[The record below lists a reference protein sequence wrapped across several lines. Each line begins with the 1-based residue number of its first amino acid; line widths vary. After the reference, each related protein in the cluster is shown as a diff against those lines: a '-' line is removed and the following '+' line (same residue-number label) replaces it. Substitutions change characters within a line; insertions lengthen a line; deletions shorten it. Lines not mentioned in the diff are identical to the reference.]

1 MSDDTH
7 RGKSRLQRLDPKAWI
22 GYLVGYRSS
31 NIYRIWI
38 PLLAKVISTR
48 DVTFDEQIVFDSK
61 TEDLHDNLMH
71 TTLEEIA
78 TLVRTLELLGP
89 TSYLEAESFYE
100 DDRATNDMQ
109 PSDLSPDAEPPGY
122 H

>member
-1 MSDDTH
+1 
-7 RGKSRLQRLDPKAWI
+7 
-22 GYLVGYRSS
+22 
-31 NIYRIWI
+31 
-38 PLLAKVISTR
+38 
-48 DVTFDEQIVFDSK
+48 
-61 TEDLHDNLMH
+61 MH

-109 PSDLSPDAEPPGY
+109 PSNLLLDTELPRY

>member
-1 MSDDTH
+1 M
-7 RGKSRLQRLDPKAWI
+7 
-22 GYLVGYRSS
+22 Y
-31 NIYRIWI
+31 
-38 PLLAKVISTR
+38 
-48 DVTFDEQIVFDSK
+48 
-61 TEDLHDNLMH
+61 

-89 TSYLEAESFYE
+89 TSYPEAESFYE

-109 PSDLSPDAEPPGY
+109 LSDLLLDTELPGY